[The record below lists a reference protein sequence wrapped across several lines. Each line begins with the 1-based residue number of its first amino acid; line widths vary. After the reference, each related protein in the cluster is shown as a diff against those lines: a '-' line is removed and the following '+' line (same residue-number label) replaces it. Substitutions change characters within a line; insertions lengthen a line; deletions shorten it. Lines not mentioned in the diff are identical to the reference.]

1 MDRYDISEL
10 LTKVSLED
18 VVSRLGIRT
27 EQRGAQL
34 RALCPFHQ
42 DTRPSLN
49 LYGADGV
56 SPAHFHCFACDAHGT
71 AIDLVKKVEG
81 LDFLPA
87 VEWLAQQYGLKPLRQ
102 KARQQ
107 GERKTINQTA
117 LDFALRTFDAQHD
130 ADHFRSWCTD
140 RSFSDEFLYC
150 QGLRCVKRGVLV
162 EALQSKDI
170 SSATYPPGARKT
182 GYRTTLLPY
191 SL

>member
-1 MDRYDISEL
+1 M
-10 LTKVSLED
+10 
-18 VVSRLGIRT
+18 
-27 EQRGAQL
+27 
-34 RALCPFHQ
+34 
-42 DTRPSLN
+42 
-49 LYGADGV
+49 
-56 SPAHFHCFACDAHGT
+56 
-71 AIDLVKKVEG
+71 
-81 LDFLPA
+81 
-87 VEWLAQQYGLKPLRQ
+87 EWLAQQYGLKPLRQ